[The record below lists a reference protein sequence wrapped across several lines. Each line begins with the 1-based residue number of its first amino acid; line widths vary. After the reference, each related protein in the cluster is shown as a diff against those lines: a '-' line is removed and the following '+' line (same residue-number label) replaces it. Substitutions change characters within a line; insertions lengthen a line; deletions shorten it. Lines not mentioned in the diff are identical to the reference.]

1 MKIRQ
6 IALVAKD
13 IVSVKKTLFT
23 LLGIEQAH
31 VDPKIISFGLQNVVM
46 ALGDTFL
53 EVVSPVK
60 EGTTAG
66 RLLERRN
73 GDGGYMVIVQVDDLA
88 KERARLAKTS
98 IRVIWQTDSERAKA
112 IHLHPKD
119 VPGAIAS
126 LDQMVPPEAWYWAGA
141 EWQQHRAQLVADICA
156 AEVQSDDPRV
166 TAEHW
171 SMAYGRPIIK
181 KRGVPT
187 LVLGSS
193 EVRFVPLIDERGP
206 GLRSIDVIAID
217 IATVL
222 DNADRLK
229 LPRQG
234 NAIDVCGITINVVE
248 NGCIS

>member
-13 IVSVKKTLFT
+13 IVSVKQTLST

-88 KERARLAKTS
+88 KERTRLAETS

-119 VPGAIAS
+119 VPGSIAS
-126 LDQMVPPEAWYWAGA
+126 LDQMVPPEAWHWAGA
-141 EWQQHRAQLVADICA
+141 EWQQHRAKLVADICA
-156 AEVQSDDPRV
+156 AQVQSDDPRV

-171 SMAYGRPIIK
+171 SMAYGRPIINK
-181 KRGVPT
+181 TGVPT

-193 EVRFVPLIDERGP
+193 EVRFVPLSDERGP

-217 IATVL
+217 LATVL
-222 DNADRLK
+222 NTADRLK

-234 NAIDVCGITINVVE
+234 SAIDVCGITINFVE
-248 NGCIS
+248 NGCIP